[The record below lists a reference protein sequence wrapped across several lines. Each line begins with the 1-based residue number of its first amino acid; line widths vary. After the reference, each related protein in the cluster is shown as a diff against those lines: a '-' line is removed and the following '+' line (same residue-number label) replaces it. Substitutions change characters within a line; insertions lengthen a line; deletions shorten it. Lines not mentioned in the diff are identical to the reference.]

1 MNVLE
6 LINVEKRFGGI
17 VATNNV
23 SFNVEENETL
33 GLIGPNG
40 AGKSTIMHLIIGIHR
55 PNEGKI
61 KFLGE
66 EIQNLPIHKRIKKG
80 IAVMFQHSRPLK
92 RQSVLENIKVALLK
106 DKISIKFPKDINK
119 KAEEL
124 AKKVALQDFLNRHS
138 EELPFGVIRRM
149 ELAKA
154 LALNPKLLLLD
165 EPFAGLNHS
174 EVKEFSE
181 IVNSIEKQGFS
192 IILIDHNVKAVYNM
206 VDRMVAIHSGKVISI
221 GTPSEVISNPEVKR
235 VFLGEESSNFLE
247 KKDNISDE
255 EILSVKIK
263 SLKYNKAEALR
274 NIELKVNRGQFVSIV
289 GLNGAGKT
297 SLLKSIL
304 SLVKYEGEIYLEGKA
319 LHNLKTSEIVNLG
332 MAFVPETRELF
343 KYLSVEENLEIPMHD
358 LDNKTLKERLD
369 EVYSI
374 FPKLKERRK
383 QMAGTLSGGE
393 QQMLVIARALVRKPK
408 IMVMDEP
415 TLGLAPI
422 ILEEISKILDYMHKE
437 LDLTIIL
444 AEQNLHFALKHSDVV
459 HLLEH
464 GNLICGCSRKE
475 FSEKIGEKY
484 LA

>member
-6 LINVEKRFGGI
+6 LINVRKRFGGI

-92 RQSVLENIKVALLK
+92 RQNVLENIKVALLK
-106 DKISIKFPKDINK
+106 DKIDIKFPKDINE

-124 AKKVALQDFLNRHS
+124 AKKVSLQDFLNRHP

-174 EVKEFSE
+174 EVKEFSN

-206 VDRMVAIHSGKVISI
+206 VDRIVAIHSGKVISA
-221 GTPSEVISNPEVKR
+221 GTPSEVISNQEVKK

-247 KKDNISDE
+247 KKNNVSNE
-255 EILSVKIK
+255 EVLSVKIK
-263 SLKYNKAEALR
+263 SLNYNKAEALR
-274 NIELKVNRGQFVSIV
+274 NIELKVCKGQFVSIV

-297 SLLKSIL
+297 SLLKSIF
-304 SLVKYEGEIYLEGKA
+304 SMVKYEGEIYLEGKA
-319 LHNLKTSEIVNLG
+319 LHKLKTAEIVNLG
-332 MAFVPETRELF
+332 MTFVPETRELF
-343 KYLSVEENLEIPMHD
+343 KFLSVEENLEIPMHD
-358 LDNKTLKERLD
+358 LDNKILKERLE

-374 FPKLKERRK
+374 FPRLKERRK

-393 QQMLVIARALVRKPK
+393 QQMLVIARAFVRKPK

-422 ILEEISKILDYMHKE
+422 VLEEISKILDYMHKE
-437 LDLTIIL
+437 LDLTILL
-444 AEQNLHFALKHSDVV
+444 AEQNLHFALKHSDMVY
-459 HLLEH
+459 LLEH
-464 GNLICGCSRKE
+464 GNLICGCSREE
-475 FSEKIGEKY
+475 FSKKIGDKY